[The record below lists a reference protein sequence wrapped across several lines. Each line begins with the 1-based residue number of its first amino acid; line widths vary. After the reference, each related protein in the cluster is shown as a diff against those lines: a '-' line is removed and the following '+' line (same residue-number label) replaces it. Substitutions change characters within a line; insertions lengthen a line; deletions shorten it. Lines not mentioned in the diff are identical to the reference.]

1 MTTFLAEVSFEE
13 VRMSW
18 QKMSGA
24 TRDGLIVFGAIILV
38 TLVVAIWAAFIRKKK
53 RRHHSHHSGHDHSQA
68 IQQRTADG
76 GQKRRKW
83 RKRRREHR
91 PRNPTLAE
99 TGGLPPV
106 RTDGPSGGPAA

>member
-1 MTTFLAEVSFEE
+1 MTPFVAEIDFED

-24 TRDGLIVFGAIILV
+24 TRDGLIVFGALVLV
-38 TLVVAIWAAFIRKKK
+38 TLVVILWAAFIRKKK
-53 RRHHSHHSGHDHSQA
+53 RRKHSHHSGTNYSRATLQPA
-68 IQQRTADG
+68 EEG
-76 GQKRRKW
+76 SKRRKW

-106 RTDGPSGGPAA
+106 RTDGPSQGPAA